1 MMIAQP
7 AQSAPF
13 RLTLARGQAIELVPH
28 RPLLMG
34 VVNLTPD
41 SFSDGGRFRTPGQ
54 AVEHALRLI
63 DEGAALIDLGAE
75 STRPRGATYG
85 AGAIAVE
92 GAEELTRLLPVL
104 DSLRR
109 QSAIP
114 ISIDTRKPAV
124 ARAALDAGADL
135 LNDVSGLE
143 DPATAAVAASAGC
156 PVVLMHHR
164 GLFSAASLPSAG
176 GSVVEEVRSGLAAA
190 LARAFAAGCRREQLV
205 VDPGLGFGKVGRQN
219 LELLHRLG
227 DPRGLAGLGRP
238 LLVGASRKSFL
249 GEASGESSPANRLPE
264 SLAAA
269 AWATAGG
276 ASILRVHDVAAT
288 RRFLATWLAIAAQ
301 PMDTEAAS

>member
-1 MMIAQP
+1 MIAQP
-7 AQSAPF
+7 AQPPPF
-13 RLTLARGQAIELVPH
+13 RLTLARGLALELVPH

-34 VVNLTPD
+34 VVNVTPD
-41 SFSDGGRFRTPGQ
+41 SFSDGGRFLAPEH
-54 AVEHALRLI
+54 AVEHALRLV
-63 DEGAALIDLGAE
+63 DEGAALIDVGAE

-85 AGAIAVE
+85 TGASAVE
-92 GAEELTRLLPVL
+92 TEEELARLLPVL

-114 ISIDTRKPAV
+114 ISIDTRKAAV
-124 ARAALDAGADL
+124 AQAALDAGADL

-143 DPATAAVAASAGC
+143 DPATAAVAAGAGC

-164 GLFSAASLPSAG
+164 GIFSADPLPQAG
-176 GSVVEEVRSGLAAA
+176 ERIVEEVRAGLAAA

-205 VDPGLGFGKVGRQN
+205 LDPGLGFGKAGRQN
-219 LELLHRLG
+219 LELLRRLG
-227 DPRGLAGLGRP
+227 DLRGLAGLGRP

-249 GEASGESSPANRLPE
+249 GEASGERAPADRLPE

-288 RRFLATWLAIAAQ
+288 RRFLATWRAIAEQ
-301 PMDTEAAS
+301 PQDTEADR